1 MNATRIP
8 SLLAIAAMALL
19 AGCAKSDARYP
30 VYGQVLSGDKPVAEA
45 MIVFH
50 PQFETP
56 PGQPKPLGITDA
68 EGKFQLTTLQ
78 ANDGASPGDYRITV
92 ELRQE
97 RPSGEEITRDGPNL
111 LPGKYARSETT
122 PLQFTVTSG
131 RNEMPALVVD
141 KK

>member
-1 MNATRIP
+1 MGLRP
-8 SLLAIAAMALL
+8 YWLLAFLL
-19 AGCAKSDARYP
+19 LSLASCSGPAARYP
-30 VYGQVLSGDKPVAEA
+30 VQGQVLVGDQPVADA
-45 MIVFH
+45 LVVFH

-78 ANDGASPGDYRITV
+78 TNDCAWPGNYRITV

-97 RPSGEEITRDGPNL
+97 RLSGEEVVRDGPSI
-111 LPGKYARSETT
+111 LPARYGKPETT
-122 PLQFTVTSG
+122 PFKFSVSSEQ
-131 RNEMPALVVD
+131 NEVPLLNID

>member
-1 MNATRIP
+1 LLWATP
-8 SLLAIAAMALL
+8 LLLL
-19 AGCAKSDARYP
+19 TSCSGSAARYP
-30 VYGQVLSGDKPVAEA
+30 VQGQVLVGDQPVADA
-45 MIVFH
+45 MVVFH

-78 ANDGASPGDYRITV
+78 ANDGALPGDYRITV

-97 RPSGEEITRDGPNL
+97 RLSGEELVRDGPNL
-111 LPGKYARSETT
+111 LPAKYAKAETT
-122 PLQFTVTSG
+122 PFAFTVGKQT
-131 RNEMPALVVD
+131 NEVPLLAID